1 MYCTTIFFSGEPLD
15 DSATVLV
22 VSMKSSKALGSRLIG
37 LDTNNN
43 QHILEA

>member
-1 MYCTTIFFSGEPLD
+1 VAQMKKRLSMAVLD
-15 DSATVLV
+15 DSAAVLV
-22 VSMKSSKALGSRLIG
+22 VSMKSSKALGSCLIR